1 MGIIKTTVSLAALG
15 AGAMFAGK
23 AVKNKKFCPV
33 CMAKKL
39 MSAASV
45 HASSEGTYDNGV
57 ALTPPM
63 GWSSWNT
70 LRHNISEDVIKEMAT
85 AMKASG
91 LLDAGYKYVNL
102 DDCWQSSM
110 RTPDGK
116 LQGDLRTFPHGI
128 KALVEEINAMGMKVG
143 IYTSNGTLT
152 CEDLPASLYNEAVDA
167 ATFAEWGIEYFKYD
181 FCHNE
186 AVPTKAPLVDRIIIG
201 NSDSGFE
208 LTMEAETGELY
219 GQARIAHDDK
229 VLSGSYVTGL
239 CANNGALQFS
249 NVEIPEDGEYLFTLV
264 FRKSTGGERF
274 AVVTVNGEAEYSI
287 TTPSTNAMTPE
298 GRVQTVVKLKAGAN
312 TIKISN
318 PVGSRMD
325 GAARQYTNM
334 GLELKKATKAYALA
348 NGVPEK
354 PIVYSICEWG
364 LNRPWKWGAQAG
376 NLWRTTMDIKAF
388 WGSVLGIYEF
398 NVRLA
403 KYAGPG
409 GWNDPDMLEVG
420 NGSLTYEENK
430 THFTLWCMMAAPL
443 ILGNDLRTFLK
454 ADGTVDADNR
464 ILDILT
470 NRALIAVDQDA
481 LGIQCRRVRTNGI
494 CDVLVK
500 PLEDNTAAICFF
512 NKSGSEK
519 TMSASIASD
528 ILNESRVTLPKAER
542 YTVSE
547 LWDNEVSVTP
557 DEIKAVVPSHGVK
570 VYIVKA

>member
-1 MGIIKTTVSLAALG
+1 
-15 AGAMFAGK
+15 
-23 AVKNKKFCPV
+23 
-33 CMAKKL
+33 
-39 MSAASV
+39 
-45 HASSEGTYDNGV
+45 
-57 ALTPPM
+57 PM

-70 LRHNISEDVIKEMAT
+70 LRHNISEDVIKEMAA

-91 LLDAGYKYVNL
+91 LLDAGYQYINL

-110 RTPDGK
+110 RTADGR

-128 KALVEEINAMGMKVG
+128 KALVDEINAMGMKVG

-152 CEDLPASLYNEAVDA
+152 CEDLPASLHNEALDA

-186 AVPTKAPLVDRIIIG
+186 AIPSKAPLVDRIIIG
-201 NSDSGFE
+201 KKDSDFE
-208 LTMEAETGELY
+208 LVIEAENGELY
-219 GQARIAHDDK
+219 GQARIARDEK
-229 VLSGSYVTGL
+229 VKSGMYVTGL
-239 CANNGALQFS
+239 CANNGALEFG
-249 NVEIPEDGEYLFTLV
+249 NVVIPEDGEYLFTLV
-264 FRKSTGGERF
+264 FRKRGGGERY
-274 AVVTVNGEAEYSI
+274 AVITVNSEKEYPV

-298 GRVQTVVKLKAGAN
+298 GRVQTIVTLRAGEN
-312 TIKISN
+312 TIKIHN

-325 GAARQYTNM
+325 SSAIQYTNM
-334 GLELKKATKAYALA
+334 GAQLKKATKAYAEA

-430 THFTLWCMMAAPL
+430 AHFTLWCMMAAPL
-443 ILGNDLRTFLK
+443 ILGNDLRRFIK
-454 ADGTVDADNR
+454 EDGTVDADNR
-464 ILDILT
+464 ILGILT

-481 LGIQCRRVRTNGI
+481 LGVQCRRIRTNGI

-500 PLEDNTAAICFF
+500 PLENNTAALCFF

-519 TMSASIASD
+519 EMSASIVND
-528 ILNESRVTLPKAER
+528 VLNESKVTLPKAER
-542 YTVSE
+542 YTVAE
-547 LWDNEVSVTP
+547 LWENEVSVTP

-570 VYIVKA
+570 VYLIKA